1 MSFRSL
7 ATCPKVQGLYGQ
19 NVMRPVSAFRPK
31 WLRCKKGDENETL
44 RSLAGIGSFDIVG
57 FGVVAFDGIV
67 CAGRGGSLGAG
78 RSAGAAG
85 ICTAHLPRSGLFVDS
100 GLLGFLGW
108 LLWMARWLLGTA
120 RRLLRG
126 DQLRLRIRRSRLWR
140 RRMERRRLLLQPFG
154 DQRERD
160 QCDERLQPHRDREQ
174 HAECELQRPRRYWRA
189 SHAPG
194 RSVCARAA

>member
-85 ICTAHLPRSGLFVDS
+85 ICAAHLPRSGLSLDAGLLGVERRRRLLLGPRHMGSGAGGHAVDA

-108 LLWMARWLLGTA
+108 L
-120 RRLLRG
+120 
-126 DQLRLRIRRSRLWR
+126 
-140 RRMERRRLLLQPFG
+140 
-154 DQRERD
+154 
-160 QCDERLQPHRDREQ
+160 
-174 HAECELQRPRRYWRA
+174 
-189 SHAPG
+189 
-194 RSVCARAA
+194 